1 MCMYYMFA
9 RRRRPEGGVRSPGMG
24 VAGSYKLPSGCLEL
38 NKGPLEEQSENLQ
51 SCYLQIFYLSLC
63 DFSPSPNMIIVPTG

>member
-51 SCYLQIFYLSLC
+51 
-63 DFSPSPNMIIVPTG
+63 